1 MNKTSGSS
9 GQDEARVSARNA
21 LQSASSESQTA
32 VTRWGDNKRRRKGNE
47 GEGGKKSNVIGSK
60 RGEID

>member
-1 MNKTSGSS
+1 VNEVDAGR
-9 GQDEARVSARNA
+9 DH
-21 LQSASSESQTA
+21 
-32 VTRWGDNKRRRKGNE
+32 KRRRKGDE